1 MSKWMLIC
9 SIDNDIKEPEYFNS
23 EHEAYIKMACEMATV
38 LECPIEEI
46 TMLACGG
53 KTYIYEYGHI
63 SSDEAWCEY
72 YGVMYT
78 WRIFELEFAG

>member
-23 EHEAYIKMACEMATV
+23 EHEAYMKMVDETAGV
-38 LECPIEEI
+38 LECKYDEI
-46 TMLACGG
+46 AKLALGL
-53 KTYIYEYGHI
+53 KTYLLDYGRI